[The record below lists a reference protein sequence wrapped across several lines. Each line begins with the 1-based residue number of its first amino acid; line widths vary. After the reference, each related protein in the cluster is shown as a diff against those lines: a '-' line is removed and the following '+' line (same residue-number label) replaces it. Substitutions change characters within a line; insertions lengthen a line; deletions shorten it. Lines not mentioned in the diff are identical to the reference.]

1 MIYQPYQP
9 SSEDELSIAETMG
22 FKLRTF
28 PSSIEREREMYI
40 YIYLYTYIHGTNTQR
55 KQGIQPTMD
64 HDDPQ

>member
-28 PSSIEREREMYI
+28 PSSSEREREI
-40 YIYLYTYIHGTNTQR
+40 YIYLSIYIYTWDENPEKAGNTTNN
-55 KQGIQPTMD
+55 GS
-64 HDDPQ
+64 